1 MNIREADE
9 SDCIF
14 IFNWRNDI
22 DTKKMSLNNS
32 KISYDEHC
40 AWFKEALNNPLKLI
54 YIGESDN
61 IRLGVCRFDLDK
73 NNSVAEVSIN
83 INPIFRGKG
92 YGKDLLISSIDKFEK
107 ENKFLL
113 VAFVK
118 KENLASQ
125 TLFEYVGFTLSSYH
139 DGIIKY
145 ERQVIKISFRKVTAK
160 DTEILY
166 DLLKSRIHNI
176 SHYELPTYISHK
188 KFVSSYPYR
197 HWYLISEN
205 DNVKGSFYVQK
216 DNSIGIDLQQPSFLT
231 LREIVNFINRKLII
245 NKSLPSQIPPYF
257 FINVAKSNKEML
269 DMLEKIG
276 CETIQVSLK
285 INSSKK

>member
-14 IFNWRNDI
+14 IFNWRNDF
-22 DTKKMSLNNS
+22 DTKKMSFNNS
-32 KISYDEHC
+32 KISYNEHC
-40 AWFKEALNNPLKLI
+40 AWFKESLNNPLKLI
-54 YIGESDN
+54 YIGEKEDN
-61 IRLGVCRFDLDK
+61 RIGVCRFDLDK
-73 NNSVAEVSIN
+73 NNLIAEISIN

-92 YGKDLLISSIDKFEK
+92 FGKDLLISSINKFEK

-113 VAFVK
+113 VAFIK

-125 TLFEYVGFTLSSYH
+125 TLFEYVGFTSSSYH

-145 ERQVIKISFRKVTAK
+145 ERPVIKISFRKVTSR

-176 SHYELPTYISHK
+176 SHYELPSFSSHK
-188 KFVSSYPYR
+188 KFVDSYPYR
-197 HWYLISEN
+197 YWYLISEN
-205 DNVKGSFYVQK
+205 DNVKGSFYIQN
-216 DNSIGIDLQQPSFLT
+216 DNSIGIDLQNPSFLI
-231 LREIVNFINRKLII
+231 LKEIVNFINGKHII
-245 NKSLPSQIPPYF
+245 NNALPSQVPPYF

-269 DMLEKIG
+269 EMLEKIG
-276 CETIQVSLK
+276 CEPIQVSLK